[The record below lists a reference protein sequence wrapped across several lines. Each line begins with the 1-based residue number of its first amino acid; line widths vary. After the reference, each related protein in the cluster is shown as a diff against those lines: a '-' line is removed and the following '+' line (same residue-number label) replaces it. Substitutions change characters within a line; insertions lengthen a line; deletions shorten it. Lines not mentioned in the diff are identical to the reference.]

1 MVFGSELLRNSS
13 FSELLFPLSIP
24 ATSLADAAPQR
35 GTRCA
40 DRHDAETS
48 SGQDKER
55 LENDNC
61 FLGNFRGTKRND
73 ECQMM
78 NDEGM
83 TNVQL
88 TSRRSHLILAFKHS
102 GLIRHL

>member
-1 MVFGSELLRNSS
+1 LAFFKTRLRRARLAGALVALGMVFGSELLRNSS
-13 FSELLFPLSIP
+13 FSELLFHLSIP

-35 GTRCA
+35 RTRCA

-61 FLGNFRGTKRND
+61 FLGNFRGTKK
-73 ECQMM
+73 
-78 NDEGM
+78 M
-83 TNVQL
+83 TN
-88 TSRRSHLILAFKHS
+88 AK
-102 GLIRHL
+102 